1 VSSAPQHIV
10 NVERPLPIAYLT
22 GKKILPKFLARLH
35 LSGYNLKRYTH
46 SRIIISEK

>member
-1 VSSAPQHIV
+1 VPSASQHIG

-22 GKKILPKFLARLH
+22 GKKILPKFLARRH
-35 LSGYNLKRYTH
+35 PSGYNPNRYTY